1 MKIKNILKIFLTILI
16 FSLFIPAA
24 YAGVTYSSISYDDT
38 TADVGTS
45 RSISVTMRTSSS
57 TESVTATDITLSSS
71 PSGLTAI
78 SSPEK
83 PFTITYSGVTKTF
96 TVRSDTASSYSFSIT
111 VVDSGGSSYSSST
124 DLGTKTLEYVN
135 PSSLMLTSVEYPSG
149 SYNKDSSTTNKFG
162 VVVRIQNS
170 LATSQTR
177 NLTLYFDTTGFT
189 VSGDPQ
195 SASVT
200 LSSGQTEKIWNVTVG
215 SSVSDGTHY
224 AYVRL
229 GDNTAAATYS
239 FTVTST
245 TTATTAA
252 SAGGGSAGTATTAVA
267 VSETKTIPN
276 ISAGSI
282 GTTTLN
288 KSDTLKI
295 QEIKIEVKNAVSNAQ
310 ITVKESSLPSGAST
324 VIASDK
330 GTVYKYLEIA
340 KSNIQDADINKVKI
354 KFKVEK
360 SWLTANNI
368 DSTTVALSRYSDNN
382 WSKLTTTKL
391 SEDSS
396 YVYFEA
402 ESPGLSVFAVYGEKL
417 ISTTSTVPVATTV
430 PPTTTTTAPILSPII
445 PGIPTEI
452 LIIVIVVIAVL
463 VFLVW
468 KFFIS
473 KRKSTEQ
480 K

>member
-1 MKIKNILKIFLTILI
+1 MKVKNTIFKIFLTVLI

-24 YAGVTYSSISYDDT
+24 YAGVTFSSVSYDDT

-45 RSISVTMRTSSS
+45 RSVSVTMRTSSS

-71 PSGLTAI
+71 PSGLTTI

-96 TVRSDTASSYSFSIT
+96 TIRSDTASSYSFSIT

-149 SYNKDSSTTNKFG
+149 SYNKDTTANKFG

-170 LATSQTR
+170 LVSSQTR
-177 NLTLYFDTTGFT
+177 NLTLYFDTSGFT

-245 TTATTAA
+245 TTATTTAA
-252 SAGGGSAGTATTAVA
+252 SSGGGSTGTTNTTVA

-295 QEIKIEVKNAVSNAQ
+295 QEIKIEAKNAVSNVQ
-310 ITVKESSLPSGAST
+310 ITVKESSLPSGASA

-368 DSTTVALSRYSDNN
+368 DSTSVALSRYSNNN
-382 WSKLTTTKL
+382 WNKLTTTKL
-391 SEDSS
+391 SEDST
-396 YVYFEA
+396 YVYYEA

-417 ISTTSTVPVATTV
+417 ISATTTIPAATTV
-430 PPTTTTTAPILSPII
+430 PPTTTTVPILPPII
-445 PGIPTEI
+445 PGMQTEWI
-452 LIIVIVVIAVL
+452 IVVIVTIL
-463 VFLVW
+463 VVIFLVW

-473 KRKSTEQ
+473 GKKSQSES
-480 K
+480 